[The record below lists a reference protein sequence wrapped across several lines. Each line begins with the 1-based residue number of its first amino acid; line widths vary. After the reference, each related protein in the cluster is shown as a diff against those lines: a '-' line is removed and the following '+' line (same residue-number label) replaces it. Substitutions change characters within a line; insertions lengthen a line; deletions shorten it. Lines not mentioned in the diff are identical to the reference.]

1 MGTSG
6 AYQSSSVASQFGHG
20 TGVAVNSGEEGN
32 NNLMW
37 LLDFKL
43 DFFNDPDTGRA
54 QCKFIIHIYINITFC
69 KLKCDI
75 KIDGVV
81 TLSLQ

>member
-1 MGTSG
+1 MVPGRTQVLGETGVVLQGPGALMGASG
-6 AYQSSSVASQFGHG
+6 AYPPSSVSSQFGHG
-20 TGVAVNSGEEGN
+20 AGVAVNSGEEGN

-54 QCKFIIHIYINITFC
+54 PCKATIIQI
-69 KLKCDI
+69 
-75 KIDGVV
+75 
-81 TLSLQ
+81 